1 LTIKYFGDG
10 KLKKRALI
18 ASILAATLIVGGP
31 SLASAEQ
38 VKLTET
44 IEEINQEI
52 LLGADLDELTIS
64 SDSARTNLSLTL
76 LGADSGAVWEQE
88 GSNQNLAFDNF
99 SLNATST
106 EPGSAQVLITIAE
119 EASPEDYSFELSL
132 NGQPALAEVLVD
144 GSVIVTDSNGQFG
157 AYLPAPWARD
167 ARGRGIPTHYVVEG
181 NVLTQVVEHRSNG
194 YEYPLTADP
203 WLGID
208 LIDRIERAYLAP
220 SAYRVKVHVTPW
232 VGTLYAVPYGNA
244 YSIMTSAGWSEVL
257 TKLQS
262 TFSLQMRTYISERP
276 QYRDQFDCHAFG
288 APLGFLLQGV
298 DKSPSWDL
306 EGTRSPN
313 RDVLD
318 WVSSKCNW

>member
-1 LTIKYFGDG
+1 MTIKYFGDG

-132 NGQPALAEVLVD
+132 NGQPALAEVL
-144 GSVIVTDSNGQFG
+144 
-157 AYLPAPWARD
+157 
-167 ARGRGIPTHYVVEG
+167 
-181 NVLTQVVEHRSNG
+181 
-194 YEYPLTADP
+194 
-203 WLGID
+203 
-208 LIDRIERAYLAP
+208 
-220 SAYRVKVHVTPW
+220 
-232 VGTLYAVPYGNA
+232 
-244 YSIMTSAGWSEVL
+244 